1 VIGGAVAAGLAL
13 ALLIIAAHAPS
24 TVERRIALVVRLPA
38 APRARLTDEG
48 TALRVAGAIGG
59 ATIGCVVGLTLGLGP
74 LPVPLA
80 AFAGSSTAALAG
92 ERRALAR
99 QRDADRAMV
108 TVVEWLYALVA
119 SGRPLE
125 TAIASLASIGR
136 PGALLESSLAR
147 VRRDYALGVPLHDA
161 IGQEGRRSG
170 VRGLVMLGERIV
182 RAREFGRA
190 ALPVL
195 QDLRDELRAA
205 ERARSLE
212 AASQVEGKLTL
223 ILALCYLP
231 ALALLVM
238 IPLFLTLLAGLFG

>member
-1 VIGGAVAAGLAL
+1 VIVGALAAGIGV
-13 ALLIIAAHAPS
+13 ALLIVGAQDPS
-24 TVERRIALVVRLPA
+24 IVERRIALILRPRKRIARPA
-38 APRARLTDEG
+38 IADG
-48 TALRVAGAIGG
+48 IALRIGGAIGG
-59 ATIGCVVGLTLGLGP
+59 ATLGCLVGWTLGLGP
-74 LPVPLA
+74 LPVPLL
-80 AFAGSSTAALAG
+80 AFAGSSSAAFAG
-92 ERRALAR
+92 ERRAAAR
-99 QRDADRAMV
+99 RRHADREMV

-125 TAIASLASIGR
+125 SAVARMTSFDAAGSLI
-136 PGALLESSLAR
+136 EDSLSR

-161 IGQEGRRSG
+161 VHQEGLRSG
-170 VRGLVMLGERIV
+170 VRGLVLLGERLE
-182 RAREFGRA
+182 RARELGRA

-195 QDLRDELRAA
+195 QDLRDELRAS